1 MIKNK
6 QVEFNLNFGGFY
18 ESIHSYKIDDSI
30 ADFYDKDIEDILI
43 YAPLLQNNAFN
54 FTDLMDVTDIEDKEF
69 YKLKEILR
77 EVKLKDQK

>member
-1 MIKNK
+1 MIKNDIK
-6 QVEFNLNFGGFY
+6 ILISEKNGCIYTWN
-18 ESIHSYKIDDSI
+18 YK
-30 ADFYDKDIEDILI
+30 EDILM

-77 EVKLKDQK
+77 EVKLNDQK

>member
-1 MIKNK
+1 MIKNDIK
-6 QVEFNLNFGGFY
+6 I
-18 ESIHSYKIDDSI
+18 SISEKNGCIYTWNYK
-30 ADFYDKDIEDILI
+30 EDILM

-77 EVKLKDQK
+77 EVKLNDQK